1 MADQFSY
8 SGRSLVY
15 AAIMEQRGGWTY
27 DALTRE
33 VGRRV
38 AVLNAMKDQNIIDYI
53 EVSRILMAYGID
65 ADSVMASI
73 DDLKQAM
80 I

>member
-1 MADQFSY
+1 M
-8 SGRSLVY
+8 
-15 AAIMEQRGGWTY
+15 
-27 DALTRE
+27 
-33 VGRRV
+33 
-38 AVLNAMKDQNIIDYI
+38 DYI
-53 EVSRILMAYGID
+53 AVSRIFMAYGID